1 MLTITLRLSESLLSI
16 FRDTNS
22 PKQETC
28 EILVASGTTI
38 RQILVSQGI
47 SPLLVPMVGRATAQ
61 GSQRIDMDTVLDA
74 DAVLTLHGPLAG
86 GSSQNGR
93 MISAC

>member
-38 RQILVSQGI
+38 QQILVAQGI
-47 SPLLVPMVGRATAQ
+47 SPLLVPMVGRATAR

-86 GSSQNGR
+86 G
-93 MISAC
+93 